1 MVESSGGGDTAE
13 AGSDGGAASARRCT
27 GARVRKEIGPG
38 RGILA
43 RIMNLHMRMSL
54 LIECETYSR
63 GHAGWA
69 C

>member
-38 RGILA
+38 RGVLA
-43 RIMNLHMRMSL
+43 I
-54 LIECETYSR
+54 
-63 GHAGWA
+63 
-69 C
+69 